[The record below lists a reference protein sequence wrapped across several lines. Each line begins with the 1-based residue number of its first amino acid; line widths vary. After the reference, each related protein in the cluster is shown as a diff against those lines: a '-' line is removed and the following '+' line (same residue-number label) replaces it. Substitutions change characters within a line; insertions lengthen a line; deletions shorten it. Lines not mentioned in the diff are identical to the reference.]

1 MTNKDL
7 YRELG
12 ERVAARR
19 RAQNLTQ
26 TELASRSGL
35 SRASIASI
43 ESGRQNVLLHHV
55 YDLAAALKI
64 EKVGDL
70 LPLPKKLEGDEVKIS
85 GEAVT
90 ARSKAQIEDMVAVA
104 LARRQPQAS

>member
-1 MTNKDL
+1 MNQDL

-19 RAQNLTQ
+19 RSQKLTQ
-26 TELASRSGL
+26 NELASRSGL

-64 EKVGDL
+64 EKVADL
-70 LPLPKKLEGDEVKIS
+70 LPSAKRSEGDEVRIS
-85 GEAVT
+85 GEDVT
-90 ARSKAQIEDMVAVA
+90 ASAKAQIGEMVAAA
-104 LARRQPQAS
+104 LARRQPKST